1 MLVVS
6 KRNSLSLVSSPH
18 ILPLWTLQMY
28 LCAKFGYPDCVG
40 GVCGQV
46 KRVCEVAA
54 AQIVIYTLREDVNGC
69 KA

>member
-1 MLVVS
+1 M
-6 KRNSLSLVSSPH
+6 
-18 ILPLWTLQMY
+18 LQMY
-28 LCAKFGYPDCVG
+28 LCTKFGYPDCVG

-54 AQIVIYTLREDVNGC
+54 AQIVIYKLREDVNGC